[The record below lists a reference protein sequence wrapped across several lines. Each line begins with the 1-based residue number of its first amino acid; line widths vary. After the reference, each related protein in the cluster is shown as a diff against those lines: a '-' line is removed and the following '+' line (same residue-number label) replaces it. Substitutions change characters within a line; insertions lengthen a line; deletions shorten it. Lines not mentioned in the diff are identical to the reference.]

1 MSPAWKHIA
10 DELQAL
16 ADDRALAASN
26 EPDPVEARLLQ
37 RESVLLG
44 RTAVMVQSGMA
55 PTALASAASAAVV
68 VSTDDL
74 LVWGMSRDGEH
85 ALRHLADDP
94 RVDVNQIDPAR
105 VLAALLGTQQSGPYA

>member
-1 MSPAWKHIA
+1 MSPAWKHMA

-26 EPDPVEARLLQ
+26 EPDPAEARLLE

-55 PTALASAASAAVV
+55 PAALASAASAAVV

-74 LVWGMSRDGEH
+74 LVWGMSHDGER
-85 ALRHLADDP
+85 ALRQMADDP
-94 RVDVNQIDPAR
+94 HVDVHQIDPAL
-105 VLAALLGTQQSGPYA
+105 VLAAVLGTRPSGPYA